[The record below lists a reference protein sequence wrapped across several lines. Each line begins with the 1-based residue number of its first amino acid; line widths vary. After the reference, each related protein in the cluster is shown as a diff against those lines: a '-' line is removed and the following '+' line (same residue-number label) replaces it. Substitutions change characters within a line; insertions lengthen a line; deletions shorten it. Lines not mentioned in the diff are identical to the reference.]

1 MDFGKEQ
8 NRTAKSKKGVLF
20 GMKTWQYSICIGVD
34 RYQVLCNHIWC
45 HKLKCCWFWSGLY
58 SWNSVFRLQLQASK
72 ISAFSFRSIWSIEGW
87 KPSSYLCNSF
97 AQQIISVEPEPQFQA
112 SVLLSKIFSGPNRP
126 EMLGLRIHNL
136 ESNTQN
142 FAFANSKI

>member
-1 MDFGKEQ
+1 MDSGKKQ
-8 NRTAKSKKGVLF
+8 DRTAKSNKGVLF
-20 GMKTWQYSICIGVD
+20 GIKTWQSSICIGVD

-58 SWNSVFRLQLQASK
+58 SWNSVFRLQLQDSK
-72 ISAFSFRSIWSIEGW
+72 ISASSFRSIWSIEGW
-87 KPSSYLCNSF
+87 KPSSYLCNTFS
-97 AQQIISVEPEPQFQA
+97 QQIIFVEPEPQFQA
-112 SVLLSKIFSGPNRP
+112 SVLLSNIISGSSHP